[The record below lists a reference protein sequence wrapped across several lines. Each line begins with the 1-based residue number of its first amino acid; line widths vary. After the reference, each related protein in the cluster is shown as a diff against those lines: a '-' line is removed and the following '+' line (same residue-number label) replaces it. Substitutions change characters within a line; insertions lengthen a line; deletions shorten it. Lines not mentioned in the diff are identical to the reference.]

1 MVYLPTIQEAS
12 QASAPGPA
20 APSATAPLETPTA
33 VSTTDVPAAATGA
46 AYVTV
51 EAKLRDVI
59 ATCPAGDTE
68 LLAALQVCL
77 LIPVPCIRHR
87 CIARHMEPA
96 FLRLAFL
103 VLQAAKAMAASAQLA
118 NSPPDLPLASVAAG
132 PADEGAGG
140 DGCRVA

>member
-1 MVYLPTIQEAS
+1 
-12 QASAPGPA
+12 
-20 APSATAPLETPTA
+20 
-33 VSTTDVPAAATGA
+33 
-46 AYVTV
+46 VTV

-68 LLAALQVCL
+68 LLAALQVCRF
-77 LIPVPCIRHR
+77 ITAPCIHHT

-103 VLQAAKAMAASAQLA
+103 VLQAATAMAASAQLA
-118 NSPPDLPLASVAAG
+118 NSPLDVPLANVAAG